1 MEKPRDM
8 LWRGETQTVGSQANE
23 LPHFGFQKEE
33 VNPGIQRLGSD
44 GEESSEKVELH
55 RQEIIVSIA
64 ER

>member
-1 MEKPRDM
+1 M
-8 LWRGETQTVGSQANE
+8 GSQANE
-23 LPHFGFQKEE
+23 LPHFGFQKEG
-33 VNPGIQRLGSD
+33 VNPGIQRLVSD